1 MFNHL
6 SANTSTRAFL
16 NFYQSNEL
24 KTPTDER
31 HQFSTRPPVLTN
43 ILWNL
48 RQVIL
53 STSLSRRLV
62 SAMNSDK
69 AKGFL
74 KATVDK
80 EARWESLWT
89 RRPSLYRRRD
99 DWGHRSDEADL
110 RHPHRTL

>member
-1 MFNHL
+1 M
-6 SANTSTRAFL
+6 RACF
-16 NFYQSNEL
+16 NFYESKEL

-31 HQFSTRPPVLTN
+31 HQSSTRPPVLTN

-48 RQVIL
+48 RSVIL

-62 SAMNSDK
+62 SAMNGGK

-74 KATVDK
+74 EATVDK

-89 RRPSLYRRRD
+89 RRPAWSGLGE
-99 DWGHRSDEADL
+99 DWGRQGAE
-110 RHPHRTL
+110 